1 VQTGA
6 EYEGAAMTELSGLEL
21 MRDKFNVFFML
32 CIVYGACI
40 GAIFATIF
48 RIAVEFAVL
57 FWRYK
62 P

>member
-1 VQTGA
+1 
-6 EYEGAAMTELSGLEL
+6 MTELSGLEL